1 MDPDRGFPLFLC
13 ATVVLLIGAIV
24 TGLRAKRSMAP
35 HLSFV
40 AGAVVSLWL
49 AIYFAVLLGDFYD
62 LEPAEP
68 ITSIHMLIAKIA
80 TLSFIGPLV
89 TGALTLRKR
98 TPRRKRAH
106 LVCALIA
113 VVLTVAATVTGAWM
127 LYLAERLA

>member
-1 MDPDRGFPLFLC
+1 MSPDYGFPLFLC
-13 ATVVLLIGAIV
+13 LTVVLLVGAIV
-24 TGLRAKRSMAP
+24 TGLRAKRSMTA
-35 HLSFV
+35 HLRFV
-40 AGAVVSLWL
+40 TCAVLSLL
-49 AIYFAVLLGDFYD
+49 ASIYFAIELGEFYD

-68 ITSIHMLIAKIA
+68 MTGIHMGIAKAA
-80 TLSFIGPLV
+80 TLSFLGPLI

-98 TPRRKRAH
+98 TPRRKRVH